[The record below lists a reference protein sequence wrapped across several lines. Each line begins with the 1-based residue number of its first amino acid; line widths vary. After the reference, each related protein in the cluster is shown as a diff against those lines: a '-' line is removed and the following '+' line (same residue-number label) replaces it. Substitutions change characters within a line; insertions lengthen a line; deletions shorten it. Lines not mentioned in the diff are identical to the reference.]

1 MFFCSIITISLL
13 CALVAF
19 FEEKLSN
26 FKWWIWGLLCFLL
39 IIVATFRP
47 LGMDNDSIA
56 YEIYYYNFDTPRSVL
71 TVEYSFRVI
80 SEFIYNYFHN
90 YRYLFLLYALL
101 GTTIKFY
108 SIKKLSPLPFLSV
121 CIYIFTYYVVH
132 EFTQIRAGVAS
143 AFLLLSLIPL
153 SKGNKSLTLV
163 FILFASLFHY
173 SSLLMSILLCFD
185 NKTMSKKNKYY
196 WCLLLPLGYLL
207 HYIGIGFSF
216 IYIPY
221 ISDKVDAYQ
230 ALKEQGLLDVVNVYN
245 LVYLAKI
252 FIFFYIM
259 YFYDIISQRCSCLPI
274 LLKLE
279 AFSLFAFSAFSS
291 LPVLSF
297 RINGLFGIVEIILY
311 PLIYYTIH
319 PWYYSKLIVFGIG
332 AILFAIFVF
341 YNGLL
346 QIQ

>member
-56 YEIYYYNFDTPRSVL
+56 YEIYYYNFDNPRSVL

-163 FILFASLFHY
+163 VILFASLFHY

-185 NKTMSKKNKYY
+185 NKTMSKKNENPHRDLIAKDLMTSKYRQRIV
-196 WCLLLPLGYLL
+196 PN
-207 HYIGIGFSF
+207 
-216 IYIPY
+216 
-221 ISDKVDAYQ
+221 KKKK
-230 ALKEQGLLDVVNVYN
+230 LKKFDWKKMKDDSK
-245 LVYLAKI
+245 A
-252 FIFFYIM
+252 
-259 YFYDIISQRCSCLPI
+259 I
-274 LLKLE
+274 LLFLVVLLSSFLVTAMKL
-279 AFSLFAFSAFSS
+279 
-291 LPVLSF
+291 V
-297 RINGLFGIVEIILY
+297 GWLY
-311 PLIYYTIH
+311 L
-319 PWYYSKLIVFGIG
+319 VFCVTHDYLWHCLKAGK
-332 AILFAIFVF
+332 
-341 YNGLL
+341 
-346 QIQ
+346 